1 VSAPVADPSRPKEKL
16 VALVGLILVSVTLAS
31 LAQLTLKAGMNQ
43 VTDATGTVTVSATS
57 IKAIVTNVLVWGGL
71 GLFGVSATVWIFVL
85 SRTSLSFAY
94 PFVALTYLIILLVD
108 RFVLHESVPPVRWAG
123 VGLIMA
129 GIVLVSRTG

>member
-1 VSAPVADPSRPKEKL
+1 M
-16 VALVGLILVSVTLAS
+16 ALVGMILVSVTLAS

-43 VTDATGTVTVSATS
+43 VTDATGTVTVSASS

>member
-1 VSAPVADPSRPKEKL
+1 VADPPRSKEKL
-16 VALVGLILVSVTLAS
+16 VTLVGMILVSVTLAA
-31 LAQLTLKAGMNQ
+31 LAQLTLKAGINQ
-43 VTDATGTVTVSATS
+43 VTDGSGTVTVSATS
-57 IKAIVTNVLVWGGL
+57 IKAIVTNLLVWGGL
-71 GLFGVSATVWIFVL
+71 ALFGVSAIVWIFVL

-94 PFVALTYLIILLVD
+94 PFVALTYLIIVVVD

>member
-1 VSAPVADPSRPKEKL
+1 M
-16 VALVGLILVSVTLAS
+16 ALVGLILVSVTLAS

>member
-1 VSAPVADPSRPKEKL
+1 VADPPRSKEKL
-16 VALVGLILVSVTLAS
+16 VALVGMILVSVTLAA
-31 LAQLTLKAGMNQ
+31 LAQLTLKAGINQ
-43 VTDATGTVTVSATS
+43 VTDGSGTVTVSATS
-57 IKAIVTNVLVWGGL
+57 IKAIVTNLLVWGGL
-71 GLFGVSATVWIFVL
+71 ALFGVSAIVWIFVL

-94 PFVALTYLIILLVD
+94 PFVALTYLIIVVVD